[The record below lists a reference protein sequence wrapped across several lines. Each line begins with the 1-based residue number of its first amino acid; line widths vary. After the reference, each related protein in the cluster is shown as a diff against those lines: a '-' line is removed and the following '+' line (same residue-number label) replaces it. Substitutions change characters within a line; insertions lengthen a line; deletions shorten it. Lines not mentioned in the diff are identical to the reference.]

1 MTITFFSLD
10 GTKLWW
16 WLKQNSYCHI
26 CGLSHTL
33 INKNNFLPSSFTNPW
48 QNCWHHSNQEADLV
62 WFGMVCYGFL
72 LFDKVWYV
80 LVFLIINERQ
90 DGPSLESSLYLNVNL
105 RYFGP
110 WDSGTFGP
118 LDLGTLGPW
127 DSWTSYLL
135 QHLLILPLTS
145 SYLLLSL
152 PPTLLLWYGLVRGGG
167 ELWHWRMRLEMD
179 LWPLYWS

>member
-62 WFGMVCYGFL
+62 WFGMVCYGMVFYCL
-72 LFDKVWYV
+72 VRFDMFWYDYKWMIWRKVGKFHVHTHVYTCYTPGNG
-80 LVFLIINERQ
+80 LVVFATHKNPHY
-90 DGPSLESSLYLNVNL
+90 D
-105 RYFGP
+105 
-110 WDSGTFGP
+110 
-118 LDLGTLGPW
+118 
-127 DSWTSYLL
+127 
-135 QHLLILPLTS
+135 
-145 SYLLLSL
+145 LSL
-152 PPTLLLWYGLVRGGG
+152 TYEWQFNQKLQ
-167 ELWHWRMRLEMD
+167 LEK
-179 LWPLYWS
+179 LSSSGPGPRSISNL